1 MSSFIHALLATG
13 CIALAFYIGRF
24 MSTADAIEKIFG
36 QMTNELIRH
45 LEKDGFV
52 KIEID
57 KDGDPTLIPISEVEE
72 TARRDAFQE
81 EIRTIE
87 KHLEEV
93 KENG

>member
-72 TARRDAFQE
+72 IACRKLIEDAKRVE
-81 EIRTIE
+81 
-87 KHLEEV
+87 
-93 KENG
+93 ENG